1 MQNSYSNENYA
12 GFWVRLAAY
21 MIDSIIITVGL
32 LVVRLAWIAV
42 GALISGTILDG
53 NVLFHYSLKD
63 IVLYIFKVMYFI
75 LLTWCTGTT
84 IGKRLMNLR
93 VVPANRNEKLSFVDV
108 LYRETVGRFLCGISI
123 WIGYII
129 VGIDKEKR
137 GFHDM
142 LCDTRVVYEKKVKV
156 YPEYQGM
163 VGTQTPVQP
172 QGPMQSQQIYQ
183 ESVQRQERSEEQ
195 VQPQNYTQ
203 ASMQQEAPQNYVQ
216 RNVQSQSQPQP
227 GQAYRAVPDGGYSFV
242 GDAGQVKNEFT
253 QAESEKTTEATEE
266 NVAEKVNVAV
276 ENESAVTEKEIKEN
290 RENIQEG
297 DS

>member
-1 MQNSYSNENYA
+1 MQNNYSNENYA
-12 GFWVRLAAY
+12 GFWVRFAAY
-21 MIDSIIITVGL
+21 MIDSVIVATGL
-32 LVVRLAWIAV
+32 LVVRLAWIGI

-93 VVPANRNEKLSFVDV
+93 VVPADRSEKLSFVDV
-108 LYRETVGRFLCGISI
+108 LYRETIGRFLCGISV

-156 YPEYQGM
+156 YPEYQKNP
-163 VGTQTPVQP
+163 GTQPPQAETFSEPVRSQP
-172 QGPMQSQQIYQ
+172 PQAETFSEPM
-183 ESVQRQERSEEQ
+183 
-195 VQPQNYTQ
+195 
-203 ASMQQEAPQNYVQ
+203 
-216 RNVQSQSQPQP
+216 QPQP
-227 GQAYRAVPDGGYSFV
+227 PQDNQPYRAVPDGGYSFV
-242 GDAGQVKNEFT
+242 ENNI
-253 QAESEKTTEATEE
+253 EE
-266 NVAEKVNVAV
+266 N
-276 ENESAVTEKEIKEN
+276 T
-290 RENIQEG
+290 QEG

>member
-21 MIDSIIITVGL
+21 VIDSAIVAIGL
-32 LVVRLAWIAV
+32 LVVRLAWIGV

-63 IVLYIFKVMYFI
+63 IVLYIFKVMYFV

-93 VVPANRNEKLSFVDV
+93 VVPADRNEKLSFVDV

-142 LCDTRVVYEKKVKV
+142 LCDTRVVYEKKVKM
-156 YPEYQGM
+156 YPEYQSAAGPQM
-163 VGTQTPVQP
+163 SVQPRGPVQSQP
-172 QGPMQSQQIYQ
+172 QAP
-183 ESVQRQERSEEQ
+183 
-195 VQPQNYTQ
+195 VQPQNY
-203 ASMQQEAPQNYVQ
+203 VQ
-216 RNVQSQSQPQP
+216 KNVQVQSQLQSGQP
-227 GQAYRAVPDGGYSFV
+227 YRTVPDGGYSFV
-242 GDAGQVKNEFT
+242 SDAGQVKMEFT
-253 QAESEKTTEATEE
+253 QAESEKTTGTTGE
-266 NVAEKVNVAV
+266 NV
-276 ENESAVTEKEIKEN
+276 TEIKEN
-290 RENIQEG
+290 REEVEDSIEENTQEG
-297 DS
+297 DL

>member
-21 MIDSIIITVGL
+21 VIDSVIVAIGL
-32 LVVRLAWIAV
+32 LVVRLAWIGI
-42 GALISGTILDG
+42 GALISGTILDE

-63 IVLYIFKVMYFI
+63 IVLYIFKVMYFA

-93 VVPANRNEKLSFVDV
+93 VVPADRNEKLSFVDV

-142 LCDTRVVYEKKVKV
+142 LCDTRVVYEKKVKM
-156 YPEYQGM
+156 YSEYQSAAGPQM
-163 VGTQTPVQP
+163 SVQPREPVQSQPQAPVQP
-172 QGPMQSQQIYQ
+172 QASEPLQAETFSGAVQQKTQ
-183 ESVQRQERSEEQ
+183 EYMPVRE
-195 VQPQNYTQ
+195 
-203 ASMQQEAPQNYVQ
+203 QNYVQ
-216 RNVQSQSQPQP
+216 KNVQVQRQSQPGQP
-227 GQAYRAVPDGGYSFV
+227 YRAVPDGGYSFV
-242 GDAGQVKNEFT
+242 SDAGQVKKEFT
-253 QAESEKTTEATEE
+253 QAESEKATGSTGE
-266 NVAEKVNVAV
+266 NVTK
-276 ENESAVTEKEIKEN
+276 IKEN
-290 RENIQEG
+290 REEVEDSIEENIQEG
-297 DS
+297 DL

>member
-21 MIDSIIITVGL
+21 VIDSVIVAIGL
-32 LVVRLAWIAV
+32 LFVRLAWIGI
-42 GALISGTILDG
+42 GALISGTILDE

-63 IVLYIFKVMYFI
+63 IVLYIFKIMYFA

-93 VVPANRNEKLSFVDV
+93 VVPADRNEKLSFVDV

-142 LCDTRVVYEKKVKV
+142 LCDTRVVYEKKVKM
-156 YPEYQGM
+156 YPEYLSAAG
-163 VGTQTPVQP
+163 P
-172 QGPMQSQQIYQ
+172 QM
-183 ESVQRQERSEEQ
+183 SVQKN
-195 VQPQNYTQ
+195 VQ
-203 ASMQQEAPQNYVQ
+203 
-216 RNVQSQSQPQP
+216 VQSQSQPGQP
-227 GQAYRAVPDGGYSFV
+227 YRAVPNGGYSFV
-242 GDAGQVKNEFT
+242 SDAGQVKKEFT
-253 QAESEKTTEATEE
+253 QAESEKATGSTGE
-266 NVAEKVNVAV
+266 NVTK
-276 ENESAVTEKEIKEN
+276 IKEN
-290 RENIQEG
+290 REEVEDSIEENIQEG
-297 DS
+297 DL

>member
-21 MIDSIIITVGL
+21 MIDSIIVTVGL

-42 GALISGTILDG
+42 GAIISGTILDG

-93 VVPANRNEKLSFVDV
+93 VVPADRNEKLSFVDV

-142 LCDTRVVYEKKVKV
+142 LCDTRVVYEKKVKM
-156 YPEYQGM
+156 YPEYRRPA
-163 VGTQTPVQP
+163 GTQMPPVQPHDTESSQAEPFSEPVQP
-172 QGPMQSQQIYQ
+172 QMQ
-183 ESVQRQERSEEQ
+183 E
-195 VQPQNYTQ
+195 YTRAQ
-203 ASMQQEAPQNYVQ
+203 ASMQQEMPQKYVQ
-216 RNVQSQSQPQP
+216 RNVQIQSQSQPGQP
-227 GQAYRAVPDGGYSFV
+227 YRAVPDGGYSFV
-242 GDAGQVKNEFT
+242 GAETV
-253 QAESEKTTEATEE
+253 ESEE
-266 NVAEKVNVAV
+266 NKVADNKKMEDRIESNIN
-276 ENESAVTEKEIKEN
+276 ENT
-290 RENIQEG
+290 QEG

>member
-21 MIDSIIITVGL
+21 VIDSVIVAIGL
-32 LVVRLAWIAV
+32 LVVRLAWIGI
-42 GALISGTILDG
+42 GALISGTILDE

-63 IVLYIFKVMYFI
+63 IVLYIFKVMYFA

-93 VVPANRNEKLSFVDV
+93 VVPADRNEKLSFVDV

-142 LCDTRVVYEKKVKV
+142 LCDTRVVYEKKVKM
-156 YPEYQGM
+156 YPEYQSAAGPQM
-163 VGTQTPVQP
+163 SVQPREPVQSQPQAPVQP
-172 QGPMQSQQIYQ
+172 QASEPLQAETFSGAVQQKTQ
-183 ESVQRQERSEEQ
+183 EYMPVRE
-195 VQPQNYTQ
+195 
-203 ASMQQEAPQNYVQ
+203 QNYVQ
-216 RNVQSQSQPQP
+216 KNVQVQRQSRP
-227 GQAYRAVPDGGYSFV
+227 GQPYRAVPDGGYSFV
-242 GDAGQVKNEFT
+242 SDAGQVKKEFT
-253 QAESEKTTEATEE
+253 QAESEKATGSTGE
-266 NVAEKVNVAV
+266 NV
-276 ENESAVTEKEIKEN
+276 TEIKEN
-290 RENIQEG
+290 KEEVEDSIEENIQEG
-297 DS
+297 DL

>member
-21 MIDSIIITVGL
+21 VIDSAIVAIGL
-32 LVVRLAWIAV
+32 LVVRLAWIGV

-63 IVLYIFKVMYFI
+63 IVLYIFKVMYFV

-93 VVPANRNEKLSFVDV
+93 VVPADRNEKLSFVDV

-142 LCDTRVVYEKKVKV
+142 LCDTRVVYEKKVKM
-156 YPEYQGM
+156 YPEYQSAAGPQM
-163 VGTQTPVQP
+163 SVQPRGPVQSQPQAPVQP
-172 QGPMQSQQIYQ
+172 QSG
-183 ESVQRQERSEEQ
+183 
-195 VQPQNYTQ
+195 QP
-203 ASMQQEAPQNYVQ
+203 
-216 RNVQSQSQPQP
+216 
-227 GQAYRAVPDGGYSFV
+227 YRAVPDGGYSFV
-242 GDAGQVKNEFT
+242 SDAGQVKKEFT
-253 QAESEKTTEATEE
+253 QAESEKATGSTGE
-266 NVAEKVNVAV
+266 NV
-276 ENESAVTEKEIKEN
+276 TEIKEN
-290 RENIQEG
+290 REEVEDSIEENIQEG
-297 DS
+297 DL

>member
-21 MIDSIIITVGL
+21 VIDSVIVAIGL
-32 LVVRLAWIAV
+32 LVVRLAWIGI
-42 GALISGTILDG
+42 GALISGTILDE

-63 IVLYIFKVMYFI
+63 IVLYIFKVMYFA

-93 VVPANRNEKLSFVDV
+93 VVSADRNEKLSFVDV

-142 LCDTRVVYEKKVKV
+142 LCDTRVVYEKKVKM
-156 YPEYQGM
+156 YSEYQSAAGPQM
-163 VGTQTPVQP
+163 SVQPREPVQSQPQAPVQP
-172 QGPMQSQQIYQ
+172 QASEPLQAETFSGAVQQKTQ
-183 ESVQRQERSEEQ
+183 EYMPVRE
-195 VQPQNYTQ
+195 
-203 ASMQQEAPQNYVQ
+203 QNYVQ
-216 RNVQSQSQPQP
+216 KNVQVQRQSQPGQP
-227 GQAYRAVPDGGYSFV
+227 YRAVPDGGYSFV
-242 GDAGQVKNEFT
+242 SDAGQVKKEFT
-253 QAESEKTTEATEE
+253 QDESEKTTRTTGE
-266 NVAEKVNVAV
+266 NV
-276 ENESAVTEKEIKEN
+276 TEIKEN
-290 RENIQEG
+290 KEEVEDSIEENIQEG
-297 DS
+297 DL

>member
-21 MIDSIIITVGL
+21 VIDSVIVAIGL
-32 LVVRLAWIAV
+32 LVVRLAWIGI
-42 GALISGTILDG
+42 GALISGTILDE

-63 IVLYIFKVMYFI
+63 IVLYIFKVMYFA

-93 VVPANRNEKLSFVDV
+93 VVPADRNEKLSFVDV

-142 LCDTRVVYEKKVKV
+142 LCDTRVVYEKKVKM
-156 YPEYQGM
+156 YPEYQSAAEPQM
-163 VGTQTPVQP
+163 SVQPREPVQ
-172 QGPMQSQQIYQ
+172 
-183 ESVQRQERSEEQ
+183 
-195 VQPQNYTQ
+195 T
-203 ASMQQEAPQNYVQ
+203 QNYVQ
-216 RNVQSQSQPQP
+216 ENVQVQSQSQPGQP
-227 GQAYRAVPDGGYSFV
+227 YRAVPDGGYSFV
-242 GDAGQVKNEFT
+242 SDAGQVKKEFT
-253 QAESEKTTEATEE
+253 QAESEKATGTTGE
-266 NVAEKVNVAV
+266 NV
-276 ENESAVTEKEIKEN
+276 TEIKEN
-290 RENIQEG
+290 REEVEDSIEENIQEG
-297 DS
+297 DL

>member
-21 MIDSIIITVGL
+21 VIDSVIVAIGL
-32 LVVRLAWIAV
+32 LVVRLAWIGI
-42 GALISGTILDG
+42 GALISGTILDE

-63 IVLYIFKVMYFI
+63 IVLYIFKVMYFA

-93 VVPANRNEKLSFVDV
+93 VVPADRNEKLSFVDV

-142 LCDTRVVYEKKVKV
+142 LCDTRVVYEKKVKM
-156 YPEYQGM
+156 YPEYQSAAGPQM
-163 VGTQTPVQP
+163 SVQPREPVQSQPQAPVQP
-172 QGPMQSQQIYQ
+172 QASEPLQAETFSGAVQQKTQ
-183 ESVQRQERSEEQ
+183 EYMPVRE
-195 VQPQNYTQ
+195 
-203 ASMQQEAPQNYVQ
+203 QNYVQ
-216 RNVQSQSQPQP
+216 KNVQVQRQSRP
-227 GQAYRAVPDGGYSFV
+227 GQPYRAVPDGGYSFV
-242 GDAGQVKNEFT
+242 SDAGQVKKEFT
-253 QAESEKTTEATEE
+253 QAESEKATGSTGE
-266 NVAEKVNVAV
+266 NV
-276 ENESAVTEKEIKEN
+276 TEIKEN
-290 RENIQEG
+290 KEEVEDRR
-297 DS
+297 

>member
-21 MIDSIIITVGL
+21 AIDSVIVAIGL
-32 LVVRLAWIAV
+32 LVVRLAWIGI
-42 GALISGTILDG
+42 GALISGTILDE

-63 IVLYIFKVMYFI
+63 IVLYIFKVMYFA

-93 VVPANRNEKLSFVDV
+93 VVPADRNEKLSFVDV

-142 LCDTRVVYEKKVKV
+142 LCDTRVVYEKKVKM
-156 YPEYQGM
+156 YPEYQSAAGPQM
-163 VGTQTPVQP
+163 SVQPREPVQ
-172 QGPMQSQQIYQ
+172 
-183 ESVQRQERSEEQ
+183 
-195 VQPQNYTQ
+195 T
-203 ASMQQEAPQNYVQ
+203 
-216 RNVQSQSQPQP
+216 QP
-227 GQAYRAVPDGGYSFV
+227 GQPYRAVPDGGYSFV
-242 GDAGQVKNEFT
+242 SDAGQVKKEFT
-253 QAESEKTTEATEE
+253 QDESEKTTGTTGE
-266 NVAEKVNVAV
+266 NV
-276 ENESAVTEKEIKEN
+276 TEIKEN
-290 RENIQEG
+290 REEVEDSIEENIQEG
-297 DS
+297 DL

>member
-21 MIDSIIITVGL
+21 VIDSVIVAIGL
-32 LVVRLAWIAV
+32 LFVRLAWIGI
-42 GALISGTILDG
+42 GALISGTILDE

-63 IVLYIFKVMYFI
+63 IVLYIFKIMYFA

-93 VVPANRNEKLSFVDV
+93 VVPADRNEKLSFVDV

-142 LCDTRVVYEKKVKV
+142 LCDTRVVYEKKVKM
-156 YPEYQGM
+156 YPEYQSVAG
-163 VGTQTPVQP
+163 P
-172 QGPMQSQQIYQ
+172 QM
-183 ESVQRQERSEEQ
+183 SVQSRGP
-195 VQPQNYTQ
+195 V
-203 ASMQQEAPQNYVQ
+203 
-216 RNVQSQSQPQP
+216 QSQPQP
-227 GQAYRAVPDGGYSFV
+227 QASEPLQAETFSGAVQQKTQEYMPMREQNYVQKNVQVQRQSQPGQPYRAVPDGGYSFV
-242 GDAGQVKNEFT
+242 SDAGQVKKEFT
-253 QAESEKTTEATEE
+253 QAESEKATGSTGE
-266 NVAEKVNVAV
+266 NVTK
-276 ENESAVTEKEIKEN
+276 IKEN
-290 RENIQEG
+290 REEVEDSIEENIQEG
-297 DS
+297 DL

>member
-21 MIDSIIITVGL
+21 VIDSAIVAIGL
-32 LVVRLAWIAV
+32 LVVRLAWIGV

-63 IVLYIFKVMYFI
+63 IVLYIFKVMYFV

-93 VVPANRNEKLSFVDV
+93 VVSTDRNEKLSFVDV

-142 LCDTRVVYEKKVKV
+142 LCDTRVVYEKKVKM
-156 YPEYQGM
+156 YLEYQSAAG
-163 VGTQTPVQP
+163 P
-172 QGPMQSQQIYQ
+172 QM
-183 ESVQRQERSEEQ
+183 SVQSRG
-195 VQPQNYTQ
+195 P
-203 ASMQQEAPQNYVQ
+203 
-216 RNVQSQSQPQP
+216 VQSQP
-227 GQAYRAVPDGGYSFV
+227 GQPYRAVPGGGYSFV
-242 GDAGQVKNEFT
+242 SDAGQVKKEFT
-253 QAESEKTTEATEE
+253 QAESEKTTGTTGE
-266 NVAEKVNVAV
+266 NV
-276 ENESAVTEKEIKEN
+276 TEIKEN
-290 RENIQEG
+290 REEVEDSIEENIQEG
-297 DS
+297 DL

>member
-21 MIDSIIITVGL
+21 VIDSVIVAIGL
-32 LVVRLAWIAV
+32 LVVRLAWIGI
-42 GALISGTILDG
+42 GALISGTILDE

-63 IVLYIFKVMYFI
+63 IVLYIFKVMYFA

-93 VVPANRNEKLSFVDV
+93 VVSADRNEKLSFVDV

-142 LCDTRVVYEKKVKV
+142 LCDTRVVYEKKVKM
-156 YPEYQGM
+156 YSEYQSAAGPQM
-163 VGTQTPVQP
+163 SVQPREPVQSQPQAPVQP
-172 QGPMQSQQIYQ
+172 QASEPLQAETFSGAVQQKTQ
-183 ESVQRQERSEEQ
+183 EYMPVRE
-195 VQPQNYTQ
+195 
-203 ASMQQEAPQNYVQ
+203 QNYVQ
-216 RNVQSQSQPQP
+216 KNVQVQRQSQPGQP
-227 GQAYRAVPDGGYSFV
+227 YRAVPDGGYSFV
-242 GDAGQVKNEFT
+242 SDAGQVKKEFT
-253 QAESEKTTEATEE
+253 QDESEKTTRTTGE
-266 NVAEKVNVAV
+266 NV
-276 ENESAVTEKEIKEN
+276 TEIKEN
-290 RENIQEG
+290 REEVEDSIEENIQEG
-297 DS
+297 DL

>member
-21 MIDSIIITVGL
+21 VIDSVIVAIGL
-32 LVVRLAWIAV
+32 LVVRLAWIGI
-42 GALISGTILDG
+42 GALISGTILDE

-63 IVLYIFKVMYFI
+63 IVLYIFKVMYFA

-93 VVPANRNEKLSFVDV
+93 VVSADRNEKLSFVDV

-142 LCDTRVVYEKKVKV
+142 LCDTRVVYEKKVKM
-156 YPEYQGM
+156 YPEYQSAAG
-163 VGTQTPVQP
+163 P
-172 QGPMQSQQIYQ
+172 QM
-183 ESVQRQERSEEQ
+183 SVQ
-195 VQPQNYTQ
+195 
-203 ASMQQEAPQNYVQ
+203 
-216 RNVQSQSQPQP
+216 VQSQSQPGQP
-227 GQAYRAVPDGGYSFV
+227 YRAVPDGGYSFV
-242 GDAGQVKNEFT
+242 SDAGQVKKEFT
-253 QAESEKTTEATEE
+253 QAESEKATGTTGE
-266 NVAEKVNVAV
+266 NV
-276 ENESAVTEKEIKEN
+276 TEIKEN
-290 RENIQEG
+290 REEVEDSIEENIQEG
-297 DS
+297 DL

>member
-21 MIDSIIITVGL
+21 IIDSIIVAVGL
-32 LVVRLAWIAV
+32 LVVRLAWLIIGAV
-42 GALISGTILDG
+42 ISGTLLDG

-93 VVPANRNEKLSFVDV
+93 VVPADRNEKLSFVDV

-129 VGIDKEKR
+129 IGIDKEKR

-156 YPEYQGM
+156 YPEYQGPM
-163 VGTQTPVQP
+163 GTQMPPVQPQEPVWTETPVQP
-172 QGPMQSQQIYQ
+172 Q
-183 ESVQRQERSEEQ
+183 ESVRSQTEIFSEP
-195 VQPQNYTQ
+195 VQPQMQEYTQ
-203 ASMQQEAPQNYVQ
+203 PQDSMQQESPQNYVQ
-216 RNVQSQSQPQP
+216 RNVQMQSQPQP

-242 GDAGQVKNEFT
+242 ENKI
-253 QAESEKTTEATEE
+253 EE
-266 NVAEKVNVAV
+266 H
-276 ENESAVTEKEIKEN
+276 T
-290 RENIQEG
+290 QEG
-297 DS
+297 DL

>member
-21 MIDSIIITVGL
+21 VIDSVIVAIGL
-32 LVVRLAWIAV
+32 LVVRLAWIGI
-42 GALISGTILDG
+42 GALISGTILDE

-63 IVLYIFKVMYFI
+63 IVLYIFKVMYFA

-93 VVPANRNEKLSFVDV
+93 VVSADRNEKLSFVDV

-142 LCDTRVVYEKKVKV
+142 LCDTRVVYEKKVKM
-156 YPEYQGM
+156 YPEYQSAAGPQM
-163 VGTQTPVQP
+163 SVQPREPVQSQPQAPVQP
-172 QGPMQSQQIYQ
+172 QASEPLQAETFSGAVQQKTQ
-183 ESVQRQERSEEQ
+183 EYMPVRE
-195 VQPQNYTQ
+195 
-203 ASMQQEAPQNYVQ
+203 QNYVQ
-216 RNVQSQSQPQP
+216 KNVQVQRQSQPGQP
-227 GQAYRAVPDGGYSFV
+227 YRAVPDGGYSFV
-242 GDAGQVKNEFT
+242 SDAGQVKKEFT
-253 QAESEKTTEATEE
+253 QDESEKTTGTTGE
-266 NVAEKVNVAV
+266 NV
-276 ENESAVTEKEIKEN
+276 TEIKEN
-290 RENIQEG
+290 KEEVEDSIEENIQEG
-297 DS
+297 DL